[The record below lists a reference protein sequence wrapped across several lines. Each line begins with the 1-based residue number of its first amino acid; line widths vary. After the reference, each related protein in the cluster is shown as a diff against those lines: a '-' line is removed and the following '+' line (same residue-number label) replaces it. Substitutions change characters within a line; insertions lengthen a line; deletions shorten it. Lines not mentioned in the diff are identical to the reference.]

1 MKVTKGALSNVTVLE
16 LGSTI
21 AGPFCGRLLAD
32 FGADVIKIEDLSG
45 DIIRSMGESY
55 NGKSLYAASLLR
67 NKKNLAVDLRSEA
80 GREIIRRVIPHCDVV
95 VENFRPGTLEKWD
108 LGYEQL
114 NQINPGIILTRIS
127 GFGQTGPYSGWP
139 GYGVISEA
147 TSGLRYLTGDPD
159 RPPARIATPLTDY
172 LTGLY
177 AAFGTMI
184 ALWDRATSGKG
195 QVIDAA
201 LTESAFSLMEPFVPA
216 FAKLGVVAE
225 RAGSK
230 LPGAAPNNLY
240 LTGDGQ
246 HIHIAAWHDSLFK
259 KLCALMQHDL
269 FSDERFNSVRNRGD
283 NSDELDVIIAKWT
296 GNHNLDDLETKL
308 QSNGIPAT
316 RIYSIA
322 DIFKDPHYKAR
333 NALVQVE
340 DKDLGNVTLAA
351 PVPKLSRTPGKVNHA
366 GLDLGAS
373 SQEVLAS
380 MGGYTEDE
388 IQNLLKVNVIV

>member
-1 MKVTKGALSNVTVLE
+1 MSFSMGALSNVTVLE

-21 AGPFCGRLLAD
+21 AGPFCARLLAD
-32 FGADVIKIEDLSG
+32 FGANVIKIEDLSG
-45 DIIRSMGESY
+45 DIIRSMGERY

-67 NKKNLAVDLRSEA
+67 NKKNVAVDLRSEK
-80 GREIIRRVIPHCDVV
+80 GREIVRRMIPHCDVV
-95 VENFRPGTLEKWD
+95 VENFRPGTLEKWG
-108 LGYEQL
+108 LGYDQL
-114 NQINPGIILTRIS
+114 SEINPGLILARIS

-147 TSGLRYLTGDPD
+147 TSGLRYITGDPD

-184 ALWDRATSGKG
+184 ALWERAGSGKG

-201 LTESAFSLMEPFVPA
+201 LTESAFSLMEPFVA
-216 FAKLGVVAE
+216 SFAKLGVVAE

-240 LTGDGQ
+240 PTGDGQ
-246 HIHIAAWHDSLFK
+246 HIHIAAWHDTLFK
-259 KLCALMQHDL
+259 RLCSIMEQDL
-269 FSDERFNSVRNRGD
+269 YTDERFNSVRARGK
-283 NSDELDVIIAKWT
+283 NSEELDAIIAEWT
-296 GNHNLDDLETKL
+296 GGQALDDLEKKL
-308 QSNGIPAT
+308 QDGGIPAT

-333 NALVQVE
+333 HALVQVE
-340 DKDLGNVTLAA
+340 DEDLGDVTLAA
-351 PVPKLSRTPGKVNHA
+351 PVPKLSRTPGAIHHV
-366 GLDLGAS
+366 GLDLGDS
-373 SQEVLAS
+373 SGEILARLAGYSEQEIH
-380 MGGYTEDE
+380 D
-388 IQNLLKVNVIV
+388 LLEEGIVV